1 MDAFAHGTVSSS
13 SYVFQ
18 RPRPTSSVPSRLGFN
33 PMSSAG
39 TSSRARTLSVPGGT
53 SRKASIPSLS
63 KVRSSS
69 VKSRRHPRVPP
80 RRSPSVMRLHRW
92 RPRRKAKP
100 ELTVAPSLLARQ
112 KNLDDV
118 RHLPGPRTRPNNG
131 PFTGELPSR
140 FAAFAS
146 WIACTVRCAVSRRAT
161 PRSPYS
167 PQIGHSVV
175 IIILYVLSLYV
186 AIDSPHM
193 YTIYYNIQ

>member
-1 MDAFAHGTVSSS
+1 MRR
-13 SYVFQ
+13 Q
-18 RPRPTSSVPSRLGFN
+18 L
-33 PMSSAG
+33 
-39 TSSRARTLSVPGGT
+39 L
-53 SRKASIPSLS
+53 
-63 KVRSSS
+63 
-69 VKSRRHPRVPP
+69 RHPRVPP

-175 IIILYVLSLYV
+175 IIILYVLTLGCKPLDDNWENIAFAATILPALHIPPMRILYV
-186 AIDSPHM
+186 
-193 YTIYYNIQ
+193 TILSGNLFSSIC